1 MQNAFQTESNI
12 RTRGQTDSRK
22 QGTLGQQTRR
32 IQMDRYS
39 FFTCGLFC
47 RRKLAKNDTG
57 SLGLRI
63 TGRSLGWIPFFCG
76 FGKSKKKNRNDG
88 FIQVSTNGKRFQILS
103 RSSCWG
109 LFAGQLGFLSVVT
122 GTDSSYCVASG
133 SGCAFYS
140 SVPRIERTWRW
151 LIHLLLLFALLA
163 GNDRN
168 GTVFDRSFQKGNS
181 GLQSNKRPGP
191 FPTEGIRCF

>member
-1 MQNAFQTESNI
+1 M
-12 RTRGQTDSRK
+12 
-22 QGTLGQQTRR
+22 
-32 IQMDRYS
+32 
-39 FFTCGLFC
+39 
-47 RRKLAKNDTG
+47 AKNDTG

-63 TGRSLGWIPFFCG
+63 TGRDPGRIPFFCG

-88 FIQVSTNGKRFQILS
+88 FVKISTNGKRFQILS
-103 RSSCWG
+103 RRSCRG
-109 LFAGQLGFLSVVT
+109 LFAGQLGFLNVVT
-122 GTDSSYCVASG
+122 GTDSAYCVASG

-181 GLQSNKRPGP
+181 GLHSNRQLSV
-191 FPTEGIRCF
+191 FPTEGIRCYGEVHFVTTRRVHPTNTV